1 MAGLQY
7 IGFLL
12 TVHFRSLSLLQ
23 IGALE
28 SLDIGLN
35 RKVSQ
40 LNGNIPNHGVTSQ
53 AGSKQYQL
61 SYYSSSR

>member
-12 TVHFRSLSLLQ
+12 TVHTRSLSLLQ
-23 IGALE
+23 TDALE
-28 SLDIGLN
+28 SPDIGLN
-35 RKVSQ
+35 REVSQ
-40 LNGNIPNHGVTSQ
+40 LNGNIPNQGVNSQ

-61 SYYSSSR
+61 SYYSRSR

>member
-1 MAGLQY
+1 MAELQY

-12 TVHFRSLSLLQ
+12 TVHIRSLSLLQ
-23 IGALE
+23 IDALE
-28 SLDIGLN
+28 SPDIGLN
-35 RKVSQ
+35 REVSQ
-40 LNGNIPNHGVTSQ
+40 LNGNIRNHGVNSQ

>member
-12 TVHFRSLSLLQ
+12 TVHARSLSLLQ
-23 IGALE
+23 IDALE
-28 SLDIGLN
+28 SPNIGLN
-35 RKVSQ
+35 RKVSR
-40 LNGNIPNHGVTSQ
+40 LNGNIPNQGVNSQ

-61 SYYSSSR
+61 SYYSSSK

>member
-12 TVHFRSLSLLQ
+12 TVHTRSLCLLQ
-23 IGALE
+23 TDALE
-28 SLDIGLN
+28 SPDIGLN
-35 RKVSQ
+35 REVSQ
-40 LNGNIPNHGVTSQ
+40 LNGHIPNQGVNSQ
-53 AGSKQYQL
+53 AGSNQYQL

>member
-12 TVHFRSLSLLQ
+12 TVHIRSLSLLQ

-28 SLDIGLN
+28 SPDIGLN
-35 RKVSQ
+35 REVSQ
-40 LNGNIPNHGVTSQ
+40 LNGNIPNHGVNSR